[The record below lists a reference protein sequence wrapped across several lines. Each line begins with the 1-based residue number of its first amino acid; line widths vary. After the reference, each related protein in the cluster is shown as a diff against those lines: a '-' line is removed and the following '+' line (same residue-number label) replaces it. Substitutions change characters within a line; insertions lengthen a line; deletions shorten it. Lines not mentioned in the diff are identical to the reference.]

1 MIVDSI
7 YHVGDTVWAMK
18 NNRPIEFII
27 ARFIFDSGLI
37 GCDGNSNLG
46 SSKEDEKSRAKTTVK
61 YYLAEKSKVGS
72 DGTFSRYSV
81 ESTLYY
87 LRDIFSSKEALVYSL
102 LK

>member
-18 NNRPIEFII
+18 DNRPTEFII
-27 ARFIFDSGLI
+27 AGFVFDSSLI
-37 GCDGNSNLG
+37 GCDGNANLG
-46 SSKEDEKSRAKTTVK
+46 FGEEVEKSRAETTVK
-61 YYLAEKSKVGS
+61 YYLVRKSSVGL
-72 DGTFSRYSV
+72 DGTFSRYCV
-81 ESTLYY
+81 ESNPYY

>member
-7 YHVGDTVWAMK
+7 YHVGDAVWAMK

-27 ARFIFDSGLI
+27 AGFVFDSGLI
-37 GCDGNSNLG
+37 GCDGKSNLVYNREG
-46 SSKEDEKSRAKTTVK
+46 EESKAKITVK
-61 YYLAEKSKVGS
+61 YYLVEKSNVGS

-81 ESTLYY
+81 EPTSYY
-87 LRDIFSSKEALVYSL
+87 LRDIFSSKKALVYSL